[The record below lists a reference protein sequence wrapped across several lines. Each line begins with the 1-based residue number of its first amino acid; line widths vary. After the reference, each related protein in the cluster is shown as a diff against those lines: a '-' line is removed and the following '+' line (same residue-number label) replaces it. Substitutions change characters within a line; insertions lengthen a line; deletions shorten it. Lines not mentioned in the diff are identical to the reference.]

1 MYNKR
6 DRQTYVEVKRKQLG
20 DIYFKL
26 INQASAGTKNLCIA
40 SMMIYNPVRV
50 FPDFRALIECT
61 CCHSRFH
68 VKPNLSFKPFS
79 TVPVSDGWGEPW
91 DYALIRLCVYYF
103 ASICL
108 LKASEE
114 IFISSKFAGFPLP
127 AKHDSRSLIRV
138 QSTAN

>member
-1 MYNKR
+1 M
-6 DRQTYVEVKRKQLG
+6 EMKRKRLG
-20 DIYFKL
+20 ATYSKL
-26 INQASAGTKNLCIA
+26 INQASVGTKNLCIT
-40 SMMIYNPVRV
+40 SVMIHDPVRV
-50 FPDFRALIECT
+50 FPDLRALIECT

-79 TVPVSDGWGEPW
+79 TVPVSDGRGEPW

-114 IFISSKFAGFPLP
+114 IFIPSKFAGFPLP
-127 AKHDSRSLIRV
+127 AKHDSRSLISV